1 MESVDENLWASV
13 WKENEAELVLA
24 AAGCRQRAAAEQ
36 RDAGS
41 YWIREQPCPHC
52 KAERTRQWLSQHFF
66 KPISPPPAS
75 DASLEEDFYQAIN
88 P

>member
-1 MESVDENLWASV
+1 MDENIWASV
-13 WKENEAELVLA
+13 WKENEAETIPPA
-24 AAGCRQRAAAEQ
+24 ARCRQRRAQEQ

-41 YWIREQPCPHC
+41 YWIRDQPCPHC

-66 KPISPPPAS
+66 KPVSPPPGT
-75 DASLEEDFYQAIN
+75 DTSLEEDFYQGIN